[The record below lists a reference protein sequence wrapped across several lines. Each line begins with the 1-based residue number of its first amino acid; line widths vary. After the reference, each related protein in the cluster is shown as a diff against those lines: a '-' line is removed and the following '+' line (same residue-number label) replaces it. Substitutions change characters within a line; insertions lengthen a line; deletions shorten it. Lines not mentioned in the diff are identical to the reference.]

1 MVFGSCQRRWVK
13 RQGVDMKITRIEP
26 IVVGAPTPG
35 NGLLSDKNYVFV
47 RVHTDEGITGLGEAS
62 LEGYLHGVLGV
73 LRDLEELVIG
83 EDPTRIEYLTQVLTR
98 QKFWRGGVV
107 KGTAVAGI
115 ELACWDI
122 LGKSLGVPVYKLV
135 GGACRD
141 RIRVY
146 ANGWT
151 GGATDPAQVRD
162 RAQAALAEGYQAF
175 KFSLALPSWPL
186 NDPGVTR
193 RIATFAQAVRD
204 AIGPDSLLMFDGHG
218 RYDTRSAIEI
228 ARALEEVN
236 LCFFEEP
243 VPQVDEDAMA
253 EVARR
258 VSMPVAAGER
268 LECKW
273 DYRRLLE
280 KKAVSIVQ
288 PDVAHCNGFG
298 EALKIAHLAE
308 AFSAWV
314 APHNPLSPVVTTI
327 SMHLD
332 AVIPNFLIQEMLYL
346 HDWRGRIIREP
357 IAIRD
362 GFAVLPDRPGWGIEL
377 DDEICAAHP
386 PIEVTIPRLFRRDGA
401 VNDW

>member
-1 MVFGSCQRRWVK
+1 
-13 RQGVDMKITRIEP
+13 MKITRIEP

-35 NGLLSDKNYVFV
+35 NGLLSDKNYLFV
-47 RVHTDEGITGLGEAS
+47 KVHTDEGITGLGEAS
-62 LEGYLHGVLGV
+62 LEGYRNSILGM
-73 LRDLEELVIG
+73 LKDLEELVIG
-83 EDPTRIEYLTQVLTR
+83 EDPRRIEYLTQIMTR

-107 KGTAVAGI
+107 KGTGVAGI

-122 LGKSLGVPVYKLV
+122 LGKSLNTPVCKLV

-151 GGATDPAQVRD
+151 GGATDPAEVKD

-186 NDPGVTR
+186 YDPITTR
-193 RIATFAQAVRD
+193 RIATFAGAVRD
-204 AIGPDSLLMFDGHG
+204 AIGPDCLMMFDGHG
-218 RYDTRSAIEI
+218 RYDARSAIEI
-228 ARALEEVN
+228 AHALAEHD

-243 VPQVDEDAMA
+243 VPQLDEEAMA

-258 VSMPVAAGER
+258 APMPIAAGER
-268 LECKW
+268 LECKQ

-280 KKAVSIVQ
+280 KKAVSVVQ

-308 AFSAWV
+308 AFSAFV

-332 AVIPNFLIQEMLYL
+332 AVVPNFLIQEMLYL
-346 HDWRGRIIREP
+346 HDWRGRIIQEP
-357 IAIRD
+357 IAIQD

-377 DDEICAAHP
+377 NDEICASHP
-386 PIEVTIPRLFRRDGA
+386 PISVTIPRLFREDGA